1 MPSVDLHRHAER
13 GQATVFVVSLLF
25 VMLLFVAVV
34 ANVGQAVNRRI
45 ALQMVADTGAYTGA
59 SIMATG
65 LNQLA
70 LWNAALQYTWAL
82 FTNPTSPVYTPFQ
95 FQRVGLSAIPSG
107 YCKSIEGWIGY
118 WSALRDGINLVYSAE
133 NLGYGLLASSE
144 ARSTSEFN
152 AADLF
157 PGEQLEYRE
166 FDSFADLRDDPLGAI
181 PPARSVLTLDQSPLV
196 DDGTPL
202 RAVPVVRRVPG
213 SSLLFVHAERTL
225 NYGCVDNAGWIPY
238 LRWSSRRFVTW
249 YRHSD
254 GVQSFVWIVKAPAI
268 RARMFDSFFG
278 GNAIPEMKA
287 AAVAKPTGGSIEEG
301 RREYIV
307 KIMPVATVMAGG
319 RMLRSLLPDW
329 LGALA
334 TANIGRISDERYD
347 RGGRIVTH

>member
-1 MPSVDLHRHAER
+1 MLSVESYRRGER
-13 GQATVFVVSLLF
+13 GQATVFVASMLV

-82 FTNPTSPVYTPFQ
+82 FTIPASPVYTPFQ
-95 FQRVGLSAIPSG
+95 FQRVGLSAVPSG

-118 WSALRDGINLVYSAE
+118 WSAVRDGINLVYRVE
-133 NLGYGLLASSE
+133 NVGYGLLASSE
-144 ARSTSEFN
+144 ARSTSDFN

-157 PGEQLEYRE
+157 PGERLEYGE
-166 FDSFADLRDDPLGAI
+166 FDSLADLRDDPLGAI
-181 PPARSVLTLDQSPLV
+181 PPARSALTLDESPLV

-202 RAVPVVRRVPG
+202 RAVPVIRRIPG
-213 SSLLFVHAERTL
+213 SSLLFVPAERTL
-225 NYGCVDNAGWIPY
+225 NYGCVDNAGWVPY
-238 LRWSSRRFVTW
+238 VRWSSRRFVTW
-249 YRHSD
+249 YHHSD
-254 GVQSFVWIVKAPAI
+254 GVKSFVWIVKAPAT
-268 RARMFDSFFG
+268 RALMFDSFFG

-307 KIMPVATVMAGG
+307 KIMPLATVMAGS

-329 LGALA
+329 LSALA
-334 TANIGRISDERYD
+334 PSSIGRIADPRYD